1 MQRDLRRGLLVGGL
15 IALAIIGPLLYDD
28 YVMHHNAAA
37 VLGHSGAWL
46 PLVGADFEVLLR
58 AGFGLLLCGAIAW
71 SFARGRAAWPVAVT
85 GGVVAALAILDST
98 FEVFSYPGDATTVRM
113 AVVPSLVAATIGIAL
128 VLAYRHR
135 RAHQPRLASLPPGM
149 VAARK

>member
-28 YVMHHNAAA
+28 YVMHHNASTF
-37 VLGHSGAWL
+37 LGRNSAWL
-46 PLVGADFEVLLR
+46 PLVGADFEVLVR
-58 AGFGLLLCGAIAW
+58 AGFGLILCGAIAW

-85 GGVVAALAILDST
+85 GGIVASLAILDST
-98 FEVFSYPGDATTVRM
+98 LAVAGYPGDATAVRM
-113 AVVPSLVAATIGIAL
+113 AVVPIIVGATIAL
-128 VLAYRHR
+128 ALLLAYRHR
-135 RAHQPRLASLPPGM
+135 REHQPRLASLPPAM